1 MFYGFHVHYTSIM
14 LKQYQLA
21 HLDGFIDT
29 FFCKIYIT
37 ILLVQVLIN
46 QSIWGSRVTKK
57 NTKPCSLVYT
67 TPQSPDTFMNNACY
81 D

>member
-1 MFYGFHVHYTSIM
+1 MYVLWLLCSLYKYYVKTIPVSS
-14 LKQYQLA
+14 
-21 HLDGFIDT
+21 FIDT